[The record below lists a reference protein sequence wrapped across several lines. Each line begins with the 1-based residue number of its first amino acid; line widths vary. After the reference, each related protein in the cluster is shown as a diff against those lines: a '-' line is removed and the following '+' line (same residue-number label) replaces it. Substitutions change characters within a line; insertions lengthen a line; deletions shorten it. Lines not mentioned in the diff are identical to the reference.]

1 MNINLL
7 KKVPLALAALA
18 TSSAAYAAMD
28 MDTRVSQL
36 EQQMNQVRT
45 ETAMGT
51 YGATTAPARPA
62 VEGHGFKFAFD
73 ILYWHTRMGGT
84 EFAYTND
91 SDCSTFP
98 ITGELAEISLDWDW
112 GFRVGLGY
120 NFEHDDWD
128 IMATYTLFNTNGG
141 NSEGSGANTSSVV
154 GNRGWSLTP
163 SGGNE
168 GAGNEFVCADEGKAK
183 LKLDLDVIDLELG
196 RNYFVSRDLSFR
208 PHVGLETAWIKA
220 EQNTEFTGGTPTSPA
235 RSFALGTNTFH
246 VDDTNKFWG
255 IGPRTGFNSNW
266 YLGNGFSIF
275 GDADLALHW
284 GRFKVSHQESLS
296 GDDNANNTINISANM
311 HRFVPKAGLT
321 LGLRYGAYVFK
332 QEQYISVAL
341 GYETQY
347 WWRVNQSLIVDD
359 STIAPQFHRA
369 SEDVGYQGV
378 TFKFAWE
385 F

>member
-18 TSSAAYAAMD
+18 TSSVAYAAMD

-36 EQQMNQVRT
+36 EQQMKQVRT

-62 VEGHGFKFAFD
+62 VDGHGFKFAFD

-91 SDCSTFP
+91 SECSTMP
-98 ITGELAEISLDWDW
+98 ITGELAEINFDWDW

-120 NFEHDDWD
+120 NFEHDEWD
-128 IMATYTLFNTNGG
+128 IMATYTMFDTNGSK
-141 NSEGSGANTSSVV
+141 SEGSGQNNTSVV
-154 GNRGWSLTP
+154 SNRGWAELPTGPNGS
-163 SGGNE
+163 E
-168 GAGNEFVCADEGKAK
+168 AFVCADAGKSK
-183 LKLDLDVIDLELG
+183 MSLDLDVVDLELG

-208 PHVGLETAWIKA
+208 PHFGLETAWIKA
-220 EQNTEFTGGTPTSPA
+220 VQNTSFTGGTPTSPGFA
-235 RSFALGTNTFH
+235 FALGNNSIY

-275 GDADLALHW
+275 GDADFALHW
-284 GRFKVSHQESLS
+284 GRFKVNHKESLS
-296 GDDNANNTINISANM
+296 GGGSNDDQSINMTANM
-311 HRFVPKAGLT
+311 HRFVPKAGLS

-332 QEQYISVAL
+332 QEQYVSISL

-347 WWRVNQSLIVDD
+347 WWRVNQSLIVDEN
-359 STIAPQFHRA
+359 THAPKFNRA
-369 SEDVGYQGV
+369 SEDLGYQGV
-378 TFKFAWE
+378 TFKFMWE

>member
-18 TSSAAYAAMD
+18 TSSVAYAAMD

-36 EQQMNQVRT
+36 EQQMKQVRT

-84 EFAYTND
+84 EFAYTNN
-91 SDCSTFP
+91 SDCSSFP
-98 ITGELAEISLDWDW
+98 INGELAEISFGWDW

-128 IMATYTLFNTNGG
+128 VMATYTLFNTSGSNG
-141 NSEGSGANTSSVV
+141 EGSNTNAVSVV
-154 GNRGWSLTP
+154 GNKGWSLTP
-163 SGGNE
+163 SGGDAT
-168 GAGNEFVCADEGKAK
+168 GADSSFICAESGKSK
-183 LKLDLDVIDLELG
+183 MKLDLDVVDLELG

-208 PHVGLETAWIKA
+208 PHVGLETAWVKG
-220 EQNTEFTGGTPTSPA
+220 EQNTYFTGGQAASPA
-235 RSFALGTNTFH
+235 RAFPLGSNTFH
-246 VDDTNKFWG
+246 IDDTNNFWG

-284 GRFKVSHQESLS
+284 GRFKVSHKESYT
-296 GDDNANNTINISANM
+296 GVEDNTINISANM
-311 HRFVPKAGLT
+311 HRFVPKAGLS

-332 QEQYISVAL
+332 QEQYISVSL

-359 STIAPQFHRA
+359 NDSSPRFNRA
-369 SEDVGYQGV
+369 SEDLGYQGV